1 MVPLH
6 FMGHPLFDIG
16 LATIT
21 TFVGKDDPTD
31 LTMDDLDKVADYI
44 ETYYTEQPLSS
55 FLTVSLMNSDFTQP
69 AYKDNPER
77 KRAYAHRVA
86 RSIGPDIP
94 KSEEL
99 CVFTGQPAM
108 GLPLSLKEG
117 KEALPPGRAY
127 RQHIPLITG
136 EGIINFSPW
145 GDPGLPVSGEALL
158 CLQFFPIGCRK
169 CAGRL
174 LAIHSDNP
182 DILQAAARG
191 AWRENIAAITLARAN
206 HVTKLQD
213 ASSSAPSLIIETLI
227 KQAGKQNSIQQAHI
241 KRRRRDQY
249 YSITAYHLTNSGQSS
264 PLDEKSPPLKMYH
277 LPMSSVR
284 FLAKASTNPEY
295 TTTWNRLVAYGQ
307 QRLKPAKDKQ
317 EGKNDEMLV
326 ARRGARNYFYEDIF
340 RLPQEAD
347 RFVRRYFL
355 RVPDLY
361 PASKDAQSSSDSA
374 TSQFAISVIPW
385 SFVDLFL
392 QEVMHMEKKRITA
405 IKELGD
411 RLAAYVDDSG
421 DKCFFRNFYVVS
433 RGDVFRNELL
443 RAAKNAASPGKAPLF
458 TYESF
463 CTVFFAP
470 DGDEDLRFDWKLAR
484 DLTFIRMLEWL
495 SEHDKKLLDH
505 MSALTEERTTD
516 TPTSNDEQE

>member
-117 KEALPPGRAY
+117 KDQLPPGRAF

-158 CLQFFPIGCRK
+158 CLQFFPMGCRK
-169 CAGRL
+169 CGGRL
-174 LAIHSDNP
+174 LAIHSDNVEV
-182 DILQAAARG
+182 ILEAASEALH
-191 AWRENIAAITLARAN
+191 ENMRAISLAKAQGE
-206 HVTKLQD
+206 TKLPD
-213 ASSSAPSLIIETLI
+213 ASATAQTLLVNTLL
-227 KQAGKQNSIQQAHI
+227 QMDYRRLQ
-241 KRRRRDQY
+241 KRKALEPF
-249 YSITAYHLTNSGQSS
+249 SITAYHLTNSGQTS
-264 PLDEKSPPLKMYH
+264 PLEEKSPPLKIYF
-277 LPMSSVR
+277 LPLDIVGFLLMFNHPDYQDAWRELVKRGWELPKPSKTLTEGGNSQSS
-284 FLAKASTNPEY
+284 E
-295 TTTWNRLVAYGQ
+295 
-307 QRLKPAKDKQ
+307 
-317 EGKNDEMLV
+317 
-326 ARRGARNYFYEDIF
+326 RRRNYLYEDIF
-340 RLPQEAD
+340 RLPENA
-347 RFVRRYFL
+347 RSFVRMYLL
-355 RVPDLY
+355 RIPKRNSNQVDPRNKY
-361 PASKDAQSSSDSA
+361 NRSKEVNLVSWLL
-374 TSQFAISVIPW
+374 T
-385 SFVDLFL
+385 DLFL
-392 QEVMHMEKKRITA
+392 REVMHMDKERIEA
-405 IKELGD
+405 IRELGD
-411 RLAAYVDDSG
+411 RLGAYIKEEADKRFFQSFYTVKRYDDL
-421 DKCFFRNFYVVS
+421 RT
-433 RGDVFRNELL
+433 LL
-443 RAAKNAASPGKAPLF
+443 IRANYKRLKVGQAPLIEF
-458 TYESF
+458 DPYLTIFEEGYE
-463 CTVFFAP
+463 TTRP
-470 DGDEDLRFDWKLAR
+470 DWKFAR
-484 DLTFIRMLEWL
+484 DLVLIRMIEWL
-495 SEHDKKLLDH
+495 YTNNWLKQNPDALPDDNELD
-505 MSALTEERTTD
+505 TTLVE
-516 TPTSNDEQE
+516 NE